1 MITMAAKFAIEVVQ
15 SGGSM
20 TGTVQQLRNPL
31 PTINPNMLWNI
42 STNKVPTLLP
52 NWITDS
58 TNVIAKFSTAL
69 ATNTPECA
77 RDAPIQASECP
88 KVVRGDIREAVMM
101 RLLVQPW
108 SPRGSWFIPLCRPVA
123 SQVRHKLEPG
133 VTSQTY
139 WDHKN

>member
-1 MITMAAKFAIEVVQ
+1 MAAKFA
-15 SGGSM
+15 
-20 TGTVQQLRNPL
+20 
-31 PTINPNMLWNI
+31 TINPNMLWNI

-133 VTSQTY
+133 VTSQTQATIIYRSYLNYGTTNQYSY